1 MAREQLNY
9 TATAWKDLEAGG
21 TAITAA
27 RLNNIETGIADAGT
41 AINAVNAT
49 VLTYLVASD
58 GDTATTDINGAAITG
73 PCFVHDLGTGDTYL
87 DKGQDGQGRVQV
99 GVSKAAF
106 AALQESVT
114 KDLGNGLVLQACIP
128 IVTLRFAPETSIAFT
143 SEWYS
148 KTYKGIVPSQFRPK
162 QDVEGAAQV
171 DNNTAAFYF
180 AATASGDVSIGSRGS
195 TPNTSAQWVHGC
207 LTWMV

>member
-27 RLNNIETGIADAGT
+27 RLNNIETGIADAD
-41 AINAVNAT
+41 AAVNAVNAT

-87 DKGQDGQGRVQV
+87 DKGQEDQVRVQV

-106 AALQESVT
+106 DALQESASRTVMENVQT
-114 KDLGNGLVLQACIP
+114 VRFGISKQNAKTAYLYFLNADNSGYVLSMSTATG
-128 IVTLRFAPETSIAFT
+128 TLTIADVDA
-143 SEWYS
+143 
-148 KTYKGIVPSQFRPK
+148 KGAWSNRHDF
-162 QDVEGAAQV
+162 
-171 DNNTAAFYF
+171 
-180 AATASGDVSIGSRGS
+180 
-195 TPNTSAQWVHGC
+195 SAK
-207 LTWMV
+207 

>member
-27 RLNNIETGIADAGT
+27 RLNNIETGIADAD
-41 AINAVNAT
+41 AAVNAVNAT

-106 AALQESVT
+106 DALQESVT
-114 KDLGNGLVLQACIP
+114 FSGSATGVQFSGWGSQNEFYIHLGSADLIFILPAEGGRTNCEIQYRDKNGKAT
-128 IVTLRFAPETSIAFT
+128 TLKS
-143 SEWYS
+143 W
-148 KTYKGIVPSQFRPK
+148 
-162 QDVEGAAQV
+162 
-171 DNNTAAFYF
+171 
-180 AATASGDVSIGSRGS
+180 
-195 TPNTSAQWVHGC
+195 
-207 LTWMV
+207 

>member
-27 RLNNIETGIADAGT
+27 RLNNIETGIADAD
-41 AINAVNAT
+41 AAVNAVNAT

-87 DKGQDGQGRVQV
+87 DKGQEDQSRVQV

-106 AALQESVT
+106 AALRDSVSSLGYHRCVKNIRMT
-114 KDLGNGLVLQACIP
+114 QSGRFNLTEFDSFKDLKGRKIISVNPAISACASQYTDTQVMWRTYDGSDIIHIISP
-128 IVTLRFAPETSIAFT
+128 IVQDIYLNIDV
-143 SEWYS
+143 WY
-148 KTYKGIVPSQFRPK
+148 
-162 QDVEGAAQV
+162 
-171 DNNTAAFYF
+171 
-180 AATASGDVSIGSRGS
+180 
-195 TPNTSAQWVHGC
+195 
-207 LTWMV
+207 M

>member
-27 RLNNIETGIADAGT
+27 RLNNIETGIADAD
-41 AINAVNAT
+41 AAVNAVNAT

-87 DKGQDGQGRVQV
+87 DKGQEDQSRVQV

-106 AALQESVT
+106 DALQESVSRLALIRASKAT
-114 KDLGNGLVLQACIP
+114 FGFSADLNDAGSLVLYRQDGTGLAFRFSLSEKTLAISNTDPAGGWTGPTVKFTQA
-128 IVTLRFAPETSIAFT
+128 S
-143 SEWYS
+143 
-148 KTYKGIVPSQFRPK
+148 
-162 QDVEGAAQV
+162 
-171 DNNTAAFYF
+171 
-180 AATASGDVSIGSRGS
+180 
-195 TPNTSAQWVHGC
+195 
-207 LTWMV
+207 